1 MEEKPFKATAKSLSP
16 HDSSKSGSKGDIR
29 NLWTRATLS
38 QPRLN
43 IQLTDVYEDLDP
55 EDSGEDWKAGQW
67 YKQPSSDGGAREGW
81 SQRNAE
87 AGTRQ
92 EELDAYTSEEL
103 EQSPRSAQRGDVKG
117 LEDLGSKMDF
127 ASSVSSVNIMKHTHH
142 RAYWREQQSR
152 MPLPLLELMENEAL
166 EILTKALRT
175 YQSEI
180 GRDHFLTKQLQRY
193 IEGLRKRRNRRLHV
207 SAH

>member
-1 MEEKPFKATAKSLSP
+1 MEEKPFKAMAKSLSP

-55 EDSGEDWKAGQW
+55 EDSSEDWKAGQW
-67 YKQPSSDGGAREGW
+67 YKQPSSDGGAWEGW
-81 SQRNAE
+81 SERTAE

-103 EQSPRSAQRGDVKG
+103 ERSPQRGDVEG
-117 LEDLGSKMDF
+117 LEDFGSKMDF
-127 ASSVSSVNIMKHTHH
+127 DASVSSVNIMKHTHH
-142 RAYWREQQSR
+142 RAYWREQQNR
-152 MPLPLLELMENEAL
+152 MPLPLLELMENEVL